1 MVGSKPFAKYEWQ
14 IAWAYLRTKRRDG
27 GISIM
32 TLISFIGITLAVFA
46 LIVTLAVRSGFR
58 YEFVRTILGANAHIS
73 IYNPTYLSLNGISS
87 RLIKNYDNLTN
98 NMTSL
103 ANVSL
108 AAPIVKGQVM
118 ATKGSNNL
126 GVELF
131 GIRSN
136 DLKKVPL
143 IANPKLAIGKIA
155 NFNNGVAIGSGI
167 ARQLQLIPGDKLK
180 LISPDGLKTAFG
192 TAPRV
197 QDFEI
202 VYIFE
207 VGRYDIDNT
216 RIYMPFNK
224 AQVYLNK
231 VSGADVL
238 EIFVSNPDQ
247 IDKTIL
253 ELREFANPGS
263 LFWTWKDRSGA
274 FLNALEVE
282 DNVMFVILS
291 ILVLIASL
299 NIVSGLIMLVKNK
312 SKDIGILRTIGLSEA
327 SVLRIFFICGSMIGV
342 VGTICGV
349 FLGCLFVMYIDQIF
363 TLISS
368 LRGAEVWDPSVRYLS
383 KLPAR
388 LEIKDVVGTIFLSIS
403 LSFIVTYF
411 PARRAARLNPIEAL
425 RNE

>member
-32 TLISFIGITLAVFA
+32 TLISFLGIALAVFA

-58 YEFVRTILGANAHIS
+58 YEFVKTILGANAHIS
-73 IYNPTYLSLNGISS
+73 IYNPTYLNQDGTSS
-87 RLIKNYDNLTN
+87 RLIKNYDKLTKH
-98 NMTSL
+98 MTSL
-103 ANVSL
+103 TNVIL

-118 ATKGSNNL
+118 AASGSNNL
-126 GVELF
+126 GVEVF
-131 GIRSN
+131 GIKPN
-136 DLKKVPL
+136 DLNKVPL
-143 IANPKLAIGKIA
+143 IANPKLAIGKIT
-155 NFNNGVAIGSGI
+155 NFNEGVAIGSGI
-167 ARQLQLIPGDKLK
+167 ARQLQLIPGDKIK
-180 LISPDGLKTAFG
+180 IISPDGLKTAFG
-192 TAPRV
+192 TTPRV
-197 QDFEI
+197 QNFEVI
-202 VYIFE
+202 YIFE
-207 VGRYDIDNT
+207 VGRYDIDST
-216 RIYMPFNK
+216 RIYMPFDK
-224 AQVYLNK
+224 AQTYFNK
-231 VSGADVL
+231 VSGTDVI
-238 EIFVSNPDQ
+238 EIFVSEPDQ

-253 ELREFANPGS
+253 ELRKMANPES

-312 SKDIGILRTIGLSEA
+312 SKDIGILRTIGLSES
-327 SVLRIFFICGSMIGV
+327 SVLRIFFLCGSMIGV

-349 FLGCLFVMYIDQIF
+349 FLGCLFVIYIDQIF
-363 TLISS
+363 TLISN

-388 LEIKDVVGTIFLSIS
+388 LEIKDVISAIFLSIS
-403 LSFIVTYF
+403 LSFIVTFF
-411 PARRAARLNPIEAL
+411 PARRAARLNPVEAL

>member
-1 MVGSKPFAKYEWQ
+1 
-14 IAWAYLRTKRRDG
+14 
-27 GISIM
+27 
-32 TLISFIGITLAVFA
+32 
-46 LIVTLAVRSGFR
+46 
-58 YEFVRTILGANAHIS
+58 
-73 IYNPTYLSLNGISS
+73 
-87 RLIKNYDNLTN
+87 
-98 NMTSL
+98 
-103 ANVSL
+103 
-108 AAPIVKGQVM
+108 
-118 ATKGSNNL
+118 
-126 GVELF
+126 
-131 GIRSN
+131 
-136 DLKKVPL
+136 
-143 IANPKLAIGKIA
+143 
-155 NFNNGVAIGSGI
+155 
-167 ARQLQLIPGDKLK
+167 
-180 LISPDGLKTAFG
+180 
-192 TAPRV
+192 
-197 QDFEI
+197 
-202 VYIFE
+202 
-207 VGRYDIDNT
+207 
-216 RIYMPFNK
+216 MPFNK

-253 ELREFANPGS
+253 ELRELANPGS
-263 LFWTWKDRSGA
+263 LFWTWKDRSGV

-327 SVLRIFFICGSMIGV
+327 SVLRIFFLCGSMIGV

-349 FLGCLFVMYIDQIF
+349 FFGCLFVMYIDQIF

-388 LEIKDVVGTIFLSIS
+388 LEIKDVVGAIFLSIS

-411 PARRAARLNPIEAL
+411 PARRAARLNPVEAL